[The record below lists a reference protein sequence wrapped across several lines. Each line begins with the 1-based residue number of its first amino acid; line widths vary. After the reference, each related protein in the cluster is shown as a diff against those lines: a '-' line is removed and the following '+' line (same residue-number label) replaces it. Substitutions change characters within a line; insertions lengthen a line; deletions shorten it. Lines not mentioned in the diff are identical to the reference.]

1 MHDGTPYSDG
11 PLYSIGELARRT
23 GLSVKTIRLYSDR
36 GLVVPAERTAAGYR
50 RYGPDAT
57 ARLALVRAL
66 RELGLG
72 LDVIRQVLDRP
83 LTLGRIAAEQAAALD
98 VQISVLRLRRAVL
111 SAVAGRAPTLEETE
125 LMHRL
130 ATLSETERRRLIDGF
145 LDAVFADPTHSPAP
159 EDPAHSPAPMKPH
172 SAVRRSM
179 TPELPA
185 DPTEEQLAAW
195 LELAELA
202 LDDGF
207 RAAVRRLAREH
218 ARGACAPPRPDVVA
232 LARELAG
239 PVIAAGTRPDGPR
252 AESVVTALLT
262 RCAPA
267 PGHGGNPPD
276 HDHHPGDTGPA
287 TWLLHR
293 LESARDPRRDRYF
306 QLLALINGW
315 PAPEPVTPLIDW
327 TVAALRAHARAA

>member
-1 MHDGTPYSDG
+1 MRDGT
-11 PLYSIGELARRT
+11 LYSIGELARRT

-36 GLVVPAERTAAGYR
+36 GLVVPADRTAAGYR
-50 RYGPDAT
+50 RYGPDAL

-83 LTLGRIAAEQAAALD
+83 VTLGRIAAEQAAALD
-98 VQISVLRLRRAVL
+98 TQISVLRLRRAVL
-111 SAVAGRAPTLEETE
+111 SAVAGRAPTLEEAE

-145 LDAVFADPTHSPAP
+145 LDAVFEGPDIVCEVPADSPVP
-159 EDPAHSPAPMKPH
+159 HNPPAA
-172 SAVRRSM
+172 ARRSM
-179 TPELPA
+179 TPELPT

-207 RAAVRRLAREH
+207 RAAVRRLARDH
-218 ARGACAPPRPDVVA
+218 ARSATHRTPRPDVVA
-232 LARELAG
+232 VARELAG
-239 PVIAAGTRPDGPR
+239 PVMAAGTAPDAPQ
-252 AESVVTALLT
+252 AEPVVTALLT
-262 RCAPA
+262 RYAPA
-267 PGHGGNPPD
+267 PGRRGD
-276 HDHHPGDTGPA
+276 TVPGDRGTAEPA
-287 TWLLHR
+287 AWLLRR
-293 LESARDPRRDRYF
+293 LESARDPRWDRYL

-315 PAPEPVTPLIDW
+315 PAPDPVAPLIDW
-327 TVAALRAHARAA
+327 TVTALRAHTPAA